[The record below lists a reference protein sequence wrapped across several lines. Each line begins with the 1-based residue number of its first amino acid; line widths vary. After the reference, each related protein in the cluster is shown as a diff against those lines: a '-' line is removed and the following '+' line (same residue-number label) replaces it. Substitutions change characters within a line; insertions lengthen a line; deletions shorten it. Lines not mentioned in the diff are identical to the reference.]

1 MTEALGFDVRLEAEV
16 FLDRCEALEE
26 VIDFFGEAGCIAG
39 RFVKRLQITA
49 WLAKSVLGSLR
60 GHRHSKALT
69 VSISADNKAET
80 LPDASNAPL
89 PARDVACEGARGFFC
104 HHKT

>member
-1 MTEALGFDVRLEAEV
+1 LVR
-16 FLDRCEALEE
+16 
-26 VIDFFGEAGCIAG
+26 
-39 RFVKRLQITA
+39 Q
-49 WLAKSVLGSLR
+49 SVLGSLR

-69 VSISADNKAET
+69 VSLSENNKAET

-89 PARDVACEGARGFFC
+89 PARDVACEGIKDFVC